1 MSSHLA
7 RNLARRPG
15 HQQELLCPHFLI
27 FVMGDRGPFPVRL
40 GTEERLF
47 FMIAVPRIAIPPNFL
62 GEKLC
67 LLARQVY
74 NYHF

>member
-1 MSSHLA
+1 MRSHLA
-7 RNLARRPG
+7 RSLMRRPG

-47 FMIAVPRIAIPPNFL
+47 SMIAFPRIAIPLNFL
-62 GEKLC
+62 GEKLF